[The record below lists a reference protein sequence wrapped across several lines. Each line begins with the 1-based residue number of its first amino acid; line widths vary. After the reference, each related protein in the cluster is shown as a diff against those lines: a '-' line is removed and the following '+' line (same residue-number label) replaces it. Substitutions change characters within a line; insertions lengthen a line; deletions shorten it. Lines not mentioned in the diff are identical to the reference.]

1 MINLASTSDVLR
13 VNLPG
18 YSEIKC
24 HASWVDLNGTTVT
37 PGRANTVHVTAD
49 NPATTT
55 LVAAPAAS
63 TVRNV
68 KCLNIVNTSAT
79 NTFSIT
85 VEHYDGTTAVVLMSV
100 PLAPGETMNM
110 SPDGGWTRRD
120 VYGAEYPPAG
130 LGAFGGFSVPFMKSG
145 TAADVAGC
153 WYCTSKDSGFP
164 GAWSPGTPGIDGRT
178 TDGTQPADYGCIP
191 MPTQAWYG
199 ERFLTGVQLA
209 SSVAHSHMFFDVL
222 WVNSGISVTNTA
234 LQTISSPSLPSRDL
248 NSAFYG
254 EGCTIALLTTTANTN
269 ASAIANTT
277 VTYTNSKGASGRTAR
292 LTAIAGSQIPA
303 SPVVGTIVWF
313 NLEGGDT
320 GVRSIQGITL
330 GTSLVAGAVS
340 LMICRP
346 IATIGTL
353 VANVASQKEIGEP
366 GISLG
371 VGVCM
376 LHCYLASAITATFCT
391 GDLTIME
398 K

>member
-1 MINLASTSDVLR
+1 MINLASTFDVLR

-49 NPATTT
+49 TPATTT
-55 LVAAPAAS
+55 IVAAPATS

-68 KCLNIVNTSAT
+68 KCLNIVNTSST
-79 NTFSIT
+79 NAFNVT
-85 VEHYDGTTAVVLMSV
+85 VDHYDGTTAVTLMSV
-100 PLAPGETMNM
+100 TLLPGETMNM
-110 SPDGGWTRRD
+110 GPDGGWTRRD
-120 VYGAEYPPAG
+120 MYGAEYPPAG

-199 ERFLTGVQLA
+199 ERFLTVAQMA
-209 SSVAHSHMFFDVL
+209 SSLPHSHLFFDVL

-234 LQTISSPSLPSRDL
+234 LQTISSPSLPARDL
-248 NSAFYG
+248 NGQQYG
-254 EGCTIALLTTTANTN
+254 EGCTIALLTTTANNN

-277 VTYTNSKGASGRTAR
+277 VAYTNSKGASGRTAR

-313 NLEGGDT
+313 SLEGGDT
-320 GVRSIQGITL
+320 GVMSIQGITL
-330 GTSLVAGAVS
+330 GTSLVSGAAS

-346 IATIGTL
+346 ITTVGTI
-353 VANVASQKEIGEP
+353 VANVASRKEMGEP
-366 GISLG
+366 GIRLDH
-371 VGVCM
+371 GVCM
-376 LHCYLASAITATFCT
+376 LHCYLASATAATYCT

>member
-1 MINLASTSDVLR
+1 MINLASTSDVIR
-13 VNLPG
+13 VSLPI
-18 YSEIKC
+18 YAQVAC
-24 HASWVDLNGTTVT
+24 HASWVDLSGTTVT
-37 PGRANTVHVTAD
+37 PGRTNTVHATTD
-49 NPATTT
+49 TPATAT

-68 KCLNIVNTSAT
+68 KHLNIVNTSAT
-79 NTFSIT
+79 NTSSIT

-164 GAWSPGTPGIDGRT
+164 GAWSPGTPGINGRT
-178 TDGTQPADYGCIP
+178 TDGTDSADYGCIP
-191 MPTQAWYG
+191 MPTQTWYG
-199 ERFLTGVQLA
+199 ERFLTVAQLA
-209 SSVAHSHMFFDVL
+209 SSLPHSHLFFDVL

-234 LQTISSPSLPSRDL
+234 LQTISSPSLPARDL
-248 NSAFYG
+248 NGQQYG
-254 EGCTIALLTTTANTN
+254 EGCAIAMLTTTANTN
-269 ASAIANTT
+269 SSAIANTT
-277 VTYTNSKGASGRTAR
+277 VTYTNSKGVSGRTAS
-292 LTAIAGSQIPA
+292 LKAIAGSQIPA

-313 NLEGGDT
+313 GLEGGDT
-320 GVRSIQGITL
+320 GVMSIQGITL
-330 GTSLVAGAVS
+330 GTSLVSGAAS

-346 IATIGTL
+346 VATIGTT
-353 VANVASQKEIGEP
+353 VANVASQKEMGEP
-366 GISLG
+366 GIRLDH
-371 VGVCM
+371 GVCM
-376 LHCYLASAITATFCT
+376 LHCYLASATAATYCT